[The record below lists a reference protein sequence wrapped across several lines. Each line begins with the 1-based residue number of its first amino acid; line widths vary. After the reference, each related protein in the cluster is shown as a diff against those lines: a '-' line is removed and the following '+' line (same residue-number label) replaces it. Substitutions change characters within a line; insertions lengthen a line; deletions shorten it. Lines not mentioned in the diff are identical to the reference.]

1 MGEPTKNEELQFDVG
16 ENEEET
22 TVEMNQDGT
31 DAKVAEEESP
41 IPVVEETKA
50 RESSEDDLDNYS
62 DKVKKRIDKLTA
74 RLRETERREQ
84 SALEYA
90 KSIKSRNEELQE
102 QYTKSTNARR
112 GEAKGRVETQIVAL
126 KNVIKRAREE
136 GDIDTETEAQQRL
149 TTTLWEQ
156 QQLGKEQEDFSSQ
169 QNKQK
174 TMEEV
179 PPPQQTRSPDPKA
192 EEWAGKNKW
201 FGEKIV
207 MTNTVRGIHVEL
219 IKNEGFDPSTDE
231 YYDEIDRRMKS
242 LFPDQYG
249 EPALEA
255 APDNRANRSVQ
266 TVAPAT
272 RPSGVNNS
280 ARRTIKLKPSEVAI
294 AKNLGVPLEEYAKYV
309 KR

>member
-1 MGEPTKNEELQFDVG
+1 MGEPTQNEELQFDVG

-31 DAKVAEEESP
+31 EAKVAEEEK
-41 IPVVEETKA
+41 PVVEEEKA
-50 RESSEDDLDNYS
+50 APDSDDLDNYS

-102 QYTKSTNARR
+102 QYNKTANERR

-156 QQLGKEQEDFSSQ
+156 QQLGKEQETFAQ

-174 TMEEV
+174 PVEEA
-179 PPPQQTRSPDPKA
+179 PSPQQQISLLQKLRQITGPTDPCKRWRLQP
-192 EEWAGKNKW
+192 ERRE
-201 FGEKIV
+201 
-207 MTNTVRGIHVEL
+207 
-219 IKNEGFDPSTDE
+219 ST
-231 YYDEIDRRMKS
+231 I
-242 LFPDQYG
+242 QHA
-249 EPALEA
+249 AL
-255 APDNRANRSVQ
+255 
-266 TVAPAT
+266 
-272 RPSGVNNS
+272 
-280 ARRTIKLKPSEVAI
+280 
-294 AKNLGVPLEEYAKYV
+294 
-309 KR
+309 